1 MGILQL
7 PEPELVFGP
16 PVIGIDPFDLPPLD
30 FEEDDLYICP
40 ESQYVPSL
48 KEHLAAGDD
57 VILLRLVTEPHLVEE
72 RIQEL
77 RELAD
82 LNENVLKLIA
92 LYTLTHIE
100 DEDADIDDVRE
111 LLEGLIAA
119 QGSAAS
125 YLESLADLIGPIGGY
140 GGNPSWRSVSVYAV
154 ADEAYIMV
162 HGANWRIA
170 IGNIIEAGDNEFE
183 SQFQINFVV
192 EERMSWDSN
201 DAHTTLHALF
211 NEVRSEVKPDRSI
224 YNVMAAFTGQYT

>member
-1 MGILQL
+1 M
-7 PEPELVFGP
+7 
-16 PVIGIDPFDLPPLD
+16 
-30 FEEDDLYICP
+30 
-40 ESQYVPSL
+40 
-48 KEHLAAGDD
+48 
-57 VILLRLVTEPHLVEE
+57 
-72 RIQEL
+72 
-77 RELAD
+77 
-82 LNENVLKLIA
+82 NENVLKLIA

-154 ADEAYIMV
+154 ADEEYIMV

-192 EERMSWDSN
+192 EDRMS
-201 DAHTTLHALF
+201 
-211 NEVRSEVKPDRSI
+211 
-224 YNVMAAFTGQYT
+224 

>member
-82 LNENVLKLIA
+82 LNENVLTYRFI
-92 LYTLTHIE
+92 H
-100 DEDADIDDVRE
+100 
-111 LLEGLIAA
+111 
-119 QGSAAS
+119 
-125 YLESLADLIGPIGGY
+125 
-140 GGNPSWRSVSVYAV
+140 
-154 ADEAYIMV
+154 
-162 HGANWRIA
+162 
-170 IGNIIEAGDNEFE
+170 
-183 SQFQINFVV
+183 
-192 EERMSWDSN
+192 
-201 DAHTTLHALF
+201 F
-211 NEVRSEVKPDRSI
+211 NT
-224 YNVMAAFTGQYT
+224 Y